1 MGVMSAPRTLLLLGY
16 GRFGRTLH
24 ELAEPTGWRVRA
36 HDPGAEVPP
45 ELRAETAAELL
56 AEPGVVI
63 PAVPVEGL
71 REVLAA
77 ARPSLRGEH
86 VVAEVGSVKHDARR
100 ALEEL
105 LGEEVPWVQTHPLF
119 GPMSVA
125 LGREPLRVVLCP
137 DTPHSGALEA
147 ARRLFTDLGCVLHEG
162 RSEDHDRDMALT
174 QALTFFVAKGLLE
187 VGSDQVPVTPPSF
200 RAMAASIES
209 VRADAGHLFL
219 PIQNGNP
226 YASEARERLLDT
238 LSRLHRELAEAREA
252 GAVSDPSLEIPAIDP
267 GPELGEVRA
276 GIDALDQELV
286 ELLARRAR
294 FARRAAQAKAGGGQG
309 VQDPAREE
317 ALLERRRELA
327 REQDLDPGSVTDV
340 FEAILRFSRS
350 TQRRYLDSA
359 APGGEA

>member
-1 MGVMSAPRTLLLLGY
+1 MPTPRTLLLLGH

-24 ELAEPTGWRVRA
+24 ELAAAAGWRVRA
-36 HDPGAEVPP
+36 HDPLAEVPAAI
-45 ELRAETAAELL
+45 RAASAQELL
-56 AEPGVVI
+56 AEPGLVL

-77 ARPSLRGEH
+77 ARPHLGARH
-86 VVAEVGSVKHDARR
+86 AVVEVGSVKHDARR
-100 ALEEL
+100 ALVEL
-105 LGEEVPWVQTHPLF
+105 LGEAVPWVQTHPLF

-137 DTPHSGALEA
+137 DTPHPGALGA
-147 ARRLFTDLGCVLHEG
+147 ARELFADLGCVLHEEA
-162 RSEDHDRDMALT
+162 SEEHDRAMALT

-187 VGSDQVPVTPPSF
+187 VGADRVEVTPPSF
-200 RAMAASIES
+200 RAMAASIDS

-226 YASEARERLLDT
+226 HAAEARERLLDT
-238 LSRLHRELAEAREA
+238 LTRLHRELAEAGETGVVGGEA
-252 GAVSDPSLEIPAIDP
+252 LAIPPADP

-286 ELLARRAR
+286 ELLARRSR
-294 FARRAAQAKAGGGQG
+294 FALRAARAKAGGGRA
-309 VQDPAREE
+309 VQDPTREE

-327 REQDLDPGSVTDV
+327 REHGLDPGAVTDV

-350 TQRRYLDSA
+350 TQRRYLDSG